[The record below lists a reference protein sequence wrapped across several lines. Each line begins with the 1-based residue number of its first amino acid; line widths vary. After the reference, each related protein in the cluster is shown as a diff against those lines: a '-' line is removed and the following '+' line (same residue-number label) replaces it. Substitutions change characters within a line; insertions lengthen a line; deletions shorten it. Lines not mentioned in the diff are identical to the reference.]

1 MRHRTIG
8 QLVTRKEVVN
18 LPRTATVREAGQI
31 MAEQRIGAVLVLDHG
46 VLAGIFTERDA
57 LFRVVAV
64 GLDPATT
71 TLDQVM
77 TRDLV
82 TLGPEASTIDALR
95 LMTEVGFRHLPILD
109 GERVHGI
116 ISLRDFVGAEFQQ
129 VGAG

>member
-8 QLVTRKEVVN
+8 QLITRKEVVH
-18 LPRTATVREAGQI
+18 LPRSATVREAGQI
-31 MAEQRIGAVLVLDHG
+31 MAEQRIGAVLVLDDG
-46 VLAGIFTERDA
+46 ALAGIFTERDA
-57 LFRVVAV
+57 LYRVVAA

-71 TLDQVM
+71 ALDQVM

-129 VGAG
+129 VDVG